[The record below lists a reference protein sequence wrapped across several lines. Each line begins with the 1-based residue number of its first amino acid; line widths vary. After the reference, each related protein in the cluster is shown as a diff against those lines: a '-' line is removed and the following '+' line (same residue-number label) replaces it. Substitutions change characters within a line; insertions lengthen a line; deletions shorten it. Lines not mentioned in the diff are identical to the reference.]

1 MVFSALFTN
10 FEIMGFVS
18 KSKIYFFQE
27 VPVSLRNRTLLKQAI
42 TKLVKQSGRELESLN
57 FVFCDDER
65 VLDINKQ
72 FLQHDYYTDIIS
84 FELSKKSEPLLGEIY
99 ISVDRVRENA
109 RNLGQSFTR
118 ELHRVIIHGVL
129 HFLGYKDKT
138 SAESARMR
146 KAEEDF
152 LSSYL

>member
-1 MVFSALFTN
+1 
-10 FEIMGFVS
+10 MGFAS

-42 TKLVKQSGRELESLN
+42 AKLVKQSGRELESLN

-84 FELSKKSEPLLGEIY
+84 FELSEKSEPLQGEIY

-109 RNLGQSFTR
+109 RDLGQSFTR

-138 SAESARMR
+138 SAEAARMR

>member
-1 MVFSALFTN
+1 
-10 FEIMGFVS
+10 MGFAS

-42 TKLVKQSGRELESLN
+42 TKLVKQNGRELESLN

-84 FELSKKSEPLLGEIY
+84 FELSKKSEPLQGEIY

-109 RNLGQSFTR
+109 RDLGQSFTR

-138 SAESARMR
+138 SAEAARMR

-152 LSSYL
+152 LRSYL

>member
-1 MVFSALFTN
+1 
-10 FEIMGFVS
+10 
-18 KSKIYFFQE
+18 
-27 VPVSLRNRTLLKQAI
+27 
-42 TKLVKQSGRELESLN
+42 LESLN